1 MRHQSLYRA
10 VLACFAPLAVAGTVH
25 AAPLDD
31 LRAEIAA
38 QKARLE
44 KLEELLTATAAT
56 SSAAT
61 KKAEE
66 ATKKADEASKSAQS
80 AAQAAAEPAKSKG
93 LSMPAGLT
101 IYGIIDAGVEFGN
114 YGQGSKARI
123 QSGLGSASRLGFKGE
138 REFGDDLTGYFQ
150 LEAGVSVDNGQNTG
164 HSSNVSNP
172 GQGNASSA
180 SVNSTGVAIFSR
192 NTFLGLN
199 SKTFG
204 DLRFGRDY
212 APLYSITSISDPF
225 TIGGATAFRLWSSA
239 AASRF
244 DNAVFYATPRLAG
257 FQGNV
262 AYSAGMENNSQAN
275 VGVTGGAPG
284 NSNTGPEGEGKGV
297 SASLTYAAGPLFVGA
312 GYLDYAKMGTVTAPA
327 TENAHRKS
335 WNLAAT
341 YDLKFAKLYGQFLH
355 GEDTQEGAA
364 VYKSLDRNIW
374 WVGAAVPFMDRHTVR
389 AVYAHLDDRLST
401 DRDSDHYGVGYE
413 FALDKQTDVYAYYAK
428 VTNKNGGQNSLCA
441 GGTCQGY
448 DKDSGLPPNF
458 SPTSLMLGGRY
469 RF

>member
-1 MRHQSLYRA
+1 MRQQSLYRA
-10 VLACFAPLAVAGTVH
+10 VLACFAPLAIAGTVH
-25 AAPLDD
+25 AAPIDD
-31 LRAEIAA
+31 LRSELAA
-38 QKARLE
+38 TKARLE

-56 SSAAT
+56 TSAAT

-66 ATKKADEASKSAQS
+66 ATRKADEASKSAQS
-80 AAQAAAEPAKSKG
+80 AAQAASTPAKSKG
-93 LSMPAGLT
+93 LAMPAGLS
-101 IYGIIDAGVEFGN
+101 IYGIIDAGVEVGN
-114 YGQGSKARI
+114 YGQGSKARV

-138 REFGDDLTGYFQ
+138 REFGDDLAAYFQ
-150 LEAGVSVDNGQNTG
+150 LEAGVSIDNGQNTG

-172 GQGNASSA
+172 GAGTASSA
-180 SVNSTGVAIFSR
+180 APNTTGVAIFSR

-199 SKTFG
+199 SKKFG

-212 APLYSITSISDPF
+212 APIYSITSISDPF

-244 DNAVFYATPRLAG
+244 DNAVFYATPTLAG
-257 FQGNV
+257 FQGKI
-262 AYSAGMENNSQAN
+262 AYSAGMENNSKAE

-284 NSNTGPEGEGKGV
+284 NTSTGPEGEGKGV
-297 SASLTYAAGPLFVGA
+297 SASLTYSNGPLFVGA
-312 GYLDYAKMGTVTAPA
+312 GYLDYAKMGTVAAPA

-341 YDLKFAKLYGQFLH
+341 YDLKFAKLYAQFLH
-355 GEDTQEGAA
+355 GEDTQSGAA
-364 VYKSLDRNIW
+364 TYKTLDRDIW
-374 WVGAAVPFMDRHTVR
+374 WLGAAVPFLDRHTLR
-389 AVYAHLDDRLST
+389 AVYGHLDDKLAT
-401 DRDSDHYGVGYE
+401 NRDSDHYGAGYE
-413 FALDKQTDVYAYYAK
+413 FALDKQTDLYVYYAK

-448 DKDSGLPPNF
+448 DKDSGLPANF
-458 SPTSLMLGGRY
+458 SPSSLMLGGRY

>member
-1 MRHQSLYRA
+1 MRHTILTRA
-10 VLACFAPLAVAGTVH
+10 MLACFAPLAIAGTVH

-44 KLEELLTATAAT
+44 KLEEMLQATAAT
-56 SSAAT
+56 TSAAT

-66 ATKKADEASKSAQS
+66 ATKKAD
-80 AAQAAAEPAKSKG
+80 AAAKAAAEPAKSKG
-93 LSMPAGLT
+93 LAMPAGLS
-101 IYGIIDAGVEFGN
+101 IYGIIDAGVEIGD
-114 YGQGSKARI
+114 YGQGSKARV

-138 REFGDDLTGYFQ
+138 RDFGDDLTAYFQ

-172 GQGNASSA
+172 GQGSASSA

-212 APLYSITSISDPF
+212 APIYSITSTSDPF

-244 DNAVFYATPRLAG
+244 DNAVFYATPKLAG
-257 FQGNV
+257 FQGKI
-262 AYSAGMENNSQAN
+262 AYSAGMENNSRSE
-275 VGVTGGAPG
+275 VGITGGSG
-284 NSNTGPEGEGKGV
+284 GTNSNTGPEGEGKGF
-297 SASLTYAAGPLFVGA
+297 SASLTYANGPLFVGA

-341 YDLKFAKLYGQFLH
+341 YDLKFAKFYAQFLH
-355 GEDTQEGAA
+355 GEDTQAGAA
-364 VYKSLDRNIW
+364 TYKSLDRNVW
-374 WVGAAVPFMDRHTVR
+374 WLGAAMPFMDRHTLR
-389 AVYAHLDDRLST
+389 AVYGHLDDRLST
-401 DRDSDHYGVGYE
+401 DRDSDHYGAGYE
-413 FALDKQTDVYAYYAK
+413 FALDKQTDLYVYYAK

-458 SPTSLMLGGRY
+458 SPSSLMLGGRY